1 VFELKIFQIMAIE
14 MLTNNKIQI
23 NFFQLNLQFSKTN
36 YIIVHIIE
44 RYLWINFQFYHL
56 DKLSINMNDQ
66 I

>member
-1 VFELKIFQIMAIE
+1 